1 MTRTR
6 CYIHLLVFYICPI
19 CSVGTDVQ
27 EDTRWQ
33 RHSTAVSL
41 SYSQFSTITDTLELE
56 AVLHRYEA
64 CHEAVSIKFFVRH
77 VHGSLFRRTPTPH
90 AHKKRLA
97 PHIFTYSPSLIVFSI
112 KVCAIATARFHV
124 SGLPSANGNNN
135 DKNSANPI
143 NELKTAEAAGVEAV
157 NDLQVAYLKAFKD
170 TSADENG

>member
-97 PHIFTYSPSLIVFSI
+97 PHIFTYSPSLNIFLSRCVPLPPPASTCRVCPPPMATTTTKIVPTQSMSS
-112 KVCAIATARFHV
+112 R
-124 SGLPSANGNNN
+124 LP
-135 DKNSANPI
+135 KRQ
-143 NELKTAEAAGVEAV
+143 EWRL
-157 NDLQVAYLKAFKD
+157 
-170 TSADENG
+170 